1 MDRYIDMWYDD
12 CLDEW
17 PDDEDTRRTSN
28 SMFWRADDK
37 LNYWE
42 KEEKYGRHFYSNCG
56 QR

>member
-12 CLDEW
+12 YLDEW
-17 PDDEDTRRTSN
+17 PDDEDSRRTSH

-42 KEEKYGRHFYSNCG
+42 KEEKYGRYFY
-56 QR
+56 

>member
-17 PDDEDTRRTSN
+17 PDDEDNRRASH

-42 KEEKYGRHFYSNCG
+42 EEEDTYGRYFY
-56 QR
+56 

>member
-17 PDDEDTRRTSN
+17 PDDEDSRRTSH

-42 KEEKYGRHFYSNCG
+42 KEDKYGRHFY
-56 QR
+56 